1 MSTPRP
7 RVGPATEEQCEVSE
21 MRWLVTTLLLALVKS
36 HTFINVDDSA
46 IMYTG
51 RFDSR
56 VKNIRTFSWPGCQL
70 DVQFWGTKVKAYLSG
85 SYPGAGCDVVF
96 QRLFLTP
103 LTPQLRTPGDRY
115 VVIVDEKQHIIAVE
129 SGKETLRL
137 APAGQHGDAE
147 PVPRVWRWVTLAHG
161 LTRGTHT
168 VKLWKVSEANWV
180 GEFPWQYGA
189 AAFGGFKTDGTFL
202 APPPKLD
209 R

>member
-1 MSTPRP
+1 
-7 RVGPATEEQCEVSE
+7 
-21 MRWLVTTLLLALVKS
+21 
-36 HTFINVDDSA
+36 
-46 IMYTG
+46 MYTG
-51 RFDSR
+51 RFDLR
-56 VKNIRTFSWPGCQL
+56 VEKIRTYSWPGCQI

-85 SYPGAGCDVVF
+85 SY
-96 QRLFLTP
+96 
-103 LTPQLRTPGDRY
+103 PGDRY

-137 APAGQHGDAE
+137 HPAGQHGDAE

-161 LTRGTHT
+161 LTRGSHT
-168 VKLWKVSEANWV
+168 LKLWKISEANWV